1 MKLRLINRQQALT
14 IQAANLRRLTRE
26 LLNLAWPPPDAPPF
40 AELIIVLTD
49 AAAMPDYKARAFG
62 QRRQTDVIAQ
72 SYQPVPGAQAAAAE
86 IIINAELAAAEGR
99 RRRGGPAR
107 ELALYLAH
115 GLDHLAGGRDDT
127 PARKQR
133 MSQREEKWLAQ
144 TESLW
149 AEVIAP

>member
-1 MKLRLINRQQALT
+1 MVIS
-14 IQAANLRRLTRE
+14 
-26 LLNLAWPPPDAPPF
+26 
-40 AELIIVLTD
+40 
-49 AAAMPDYKARAFG
+49 AR
-62 QRRQTDVIAQ
+62 
-72 SYQPVPGAQAAAAE
+72 P
-86 IIINAELAAAEGR
+86 
-99 RRRGGPAR
+99 
-107 ELALYLAH
+107 H

>member
-1 MKLRLINRQQALT
+1 
-14 IQAANLRRLTRE
+14 
-26 LLNLAWPPPDAPPF
+26 
-40 AELIIVLTD
+40 
-49 AAAMPDYKARAFG
+49 MPDYKARAFG

-115 GLDHLAGGRDDT
+115 GLDHLAGGRDDNT
-127 PARKQR
+127 R
-133 MSQREEKWLAQ
+133 
-144 TESLW
+144 
-149 AEVIAP
+149 